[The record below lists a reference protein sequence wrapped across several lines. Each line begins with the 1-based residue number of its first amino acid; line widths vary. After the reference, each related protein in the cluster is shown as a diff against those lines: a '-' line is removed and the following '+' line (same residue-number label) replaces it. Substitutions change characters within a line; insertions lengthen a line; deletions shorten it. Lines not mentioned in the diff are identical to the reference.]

1 MDDSKTV
8 TPLPPEQSASS
19 LSQVPGPILLRLF
32 TLLTSYLL
40 YERREETPLQLA
52 FIQLVR
58 ERHAHFHADKPSAAH
73 PSDDDGW
80 LTCRNQ
86 ACVQSRLLLEEGRK
100 PEVTVNPLGAQL
112 MGEYEVTI
120 QSDKVSQFVRAVLV
134 ERKQQLTIP
143 QTPRPEGSIIIG
155 G

>member
-1 MDDSKTV
+1 MDDPKTVSV
-8 TPLPPEQSASS
+8 TPLPPEQSAST

-58 ERHAHFHADKPSAAH
+58 ERHAYFHADKSREP
-73 PSDDDGW
+73 DDDGW
-80 LTCRNQ
+80 LACRNQ
-86 ACVQSRLLLEEGRK
+86 ACVQSRLLLGEGRK

-143 QTPRPEGSIIIG
+143 QPPRPEGSIIIG